1 MALWDLIQN
10 LQITNISQ
18 LIFTSLFFL
27 KLTPFDPFINHPK
40 LLEVYLFVISIS
52 KAFKCY

>member
-1 MALWDLIQN
+1 MALWDLIEN
-10 LQITNISQ
+10 LQIISISQ

-27 KLTPFDPFINHPK
+27 KLTPFDPWYHPM